1 MDAGGVDWRQ
11 ELVAYINFT
20 RRDDQTDGE
29 EYALNVERARRLGYV
44 GRSGAVSVGLSD
56 VDRVADGMRVYVL
69 PGLAA
74 AHSMA
79 ESSED
84 GYVTVSRELLGQWLD
99 VARQAVAVLGQ
110 LDTSM

>member
-1 MDAGGVDWRQ
+1 M
-11 ELVAYINFT
+11 
-20 RRDDQTDGE
+20 
-29 EYALNVERARRLGYV
+29 
-44 GRSGAVSVGLSD
+44 SVGLSD

-74 AHSMA
+74 AHSSMV
-79 ESSED
+79 ETSDE

-99 VARQAVAVLGQ
+99 VAQQAVAVLGQ